1 MPKDWGSLRE
11 LFAGGDFSP
20 EDLGKWIEMGG
31 TMDEISQIMQIMQGQ
46 QGLTQLQEQ
55 SALQPVRM
63 ELMRGM
69 GEQLGQPPP
78 NPYMNMPTAL
88 PRLPGV
94 GEGGLGSTPAGPSG
108 MGMPDYGDLRTRLMA
123 AFQGEPTLEGTE
135 PGDGDQYTVTP
146 DEGILIEDEEEEGEE
161 GKKKQGTT

>member
-31 TMDEISQIMQIMQGQ
+31 TMDEVSQIMQIMQGQ
-46 QGLTQLQEQ
+46 QGLSQLQEQ
-55 SALQPVRM
+55 SSLQPLRM
-63 ELMRGM
+63 QLIQGM
-69 GEQLGQPPP
+69 TEQMGQPPP

-108 MGMPDYGDLRTRLMA
+108 MGMPDYSSLRMQLQRAFGEGQPGYGGETDIVAGEGDL
-123 AFQGEPTLEGTE
+123 LE
-135 PGDGDQYTVTP
+135 D
-146 DEGILIEDEEEEGEE
+146 EDEENLGLHGMRGRRKKPEEE
-161 GKKKQGTT
+161 

>member
-11 LFAGGDFSP
+11 LFAGGDFTP

-31 TMDEISQIMQIMQGQ
+31 TMDEVSQIMQIMQGQ

-55 SALQPVRM
+55 QGLQPLRM
-63 ELMRGM
+63 ELIKGM
-69 GEQLGQPPP
+69 AGQLGQPPP
-78 NPYMNMPTAL
+78 NPYVNMPTAT

-108 MGMPDYGDLRTRLMA
+108 MGMPDFSDLRTRLMGT
-123 AFQGEPTLEGTE
+123 FQGEPTLGDMGDDGGGGQTIIAGEG
-135 PGDGDQYTVTP
+135 D
-146 DEGILIEDEEEEGEE
+146 LLEDEEEEGGE
-161 GKKKQGTT
+161 GKKKKGED